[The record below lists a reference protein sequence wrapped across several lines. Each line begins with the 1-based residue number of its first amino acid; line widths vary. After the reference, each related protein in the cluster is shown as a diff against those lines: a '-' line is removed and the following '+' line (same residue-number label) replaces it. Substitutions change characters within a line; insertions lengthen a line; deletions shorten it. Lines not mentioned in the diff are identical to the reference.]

1 MAAAEDSVTSSGAP
15 YSGTTRHGS
24 CLCGSVR
31 YSVDGPMRAVV
42 ACHCQQCRK
51 QSGHFFAATDALDT
65 DLTITDGGTLKW
77 YAASSEAKR
86 GFCSTCGSA
95 LFWKSNGSVKTSILA
110 GSMDGETRLALDRHI
125 FVANKGDYYD
135 VADGLPSFDQDD
147 GAVAKP
153 EWS

>member
-1 MAAAEDSVTSSGAP
+1 
-15 YSGTTRHGS
+15 
-24 CLCGSVR
+24 
-31 YSVDGPMRAVV
+31 
-42 ACHCQQCRK
+42 
-51 QSGHFFAATDALDT
+51 
-65 DLTITDGGTLKW
+65 
-77 YAASSEAKR
+77 
-86 GFCSTCGSA
+86 FCSTCGSA